1 MSIFTIKTG
10 KPVKKIISDTPSQAK
25 PVRKTISKP
34 VARPT
39 KTTPRPVTRST
50 RPSPRPVQRSASR
63 STYRPAYRPT
73 QQRPSRPV
81 SNQVKASNDSLKLF
95 QAKAREII
103 LEARDQALQIKDEA
117 SKQAREQKIEV
128 QKQTQ
133 DLREQQSKIESSKQE
148 LESHKENLQLDQKEL
163 DQDKKKIETDTQKL
177 VTKLEKSSS
186 MTASEA
192 KKELLEQIKKTS
204 QAEMSKQ
211 IREAEEKAKVESEDK
226 AKETLVEAMRAGAT
240 DYVAE
245 YTVSTVPIPN
255 EETKSRIIGKE
266 GRNIRAFEK
275 ASGVDVI
282 MDETPGEVKLSS
294 FNSIR
299 REVARL
305 ALNELVKDGRIQP
318 SRIEEYLEKAKQR
331 VEQITFQE
339 GKNLCQAVGVYSL
352 PKEIISIL
360 GRFKFRTS
368 YGQNMVAHSLEVVNI
383 GTKLA
388 QEIGADVEIVK
399 MGCLLHD
406 IGKVLEGEGSHV
418 QLGVKLLKKYDLPQV
433 VIDAVAQHHEDEDFS
448 SRESVLVYIA
458 DAISGSRSGARRENT
473 EEYIERISEIEKIA
487 SKHPGVR
494 EAYAIQAGREV
505 RVIVDPEKVSDD
517 EMTIIATGIRD
528 DIQKDLTYPGTIKV
542 NVIRETRTSETAN

>member
-1 MSIFTIKTG
+1 MPIFTIKTG
-10 KPVKKIISDTPSQAK
+10 RPVKKITSDTPSQSKSVKKTTSKPASRPVKSTRPTSK
-25 PVRKTISKP
+25 PVRS
-34 VARPT
+34 T
-39 KTTPRPVTRST
+39 KSGHRQTHRST
-50 RPSPRPVQRSASR
+50 PQRTSSSSSQAK
-63 STYRPAYRPT
+63 P
-73 QQRPSRPV
+73 
-81 SNQVKASNDSLKLF
+81 SNDSLKLF

-117 SKQAREQKIEV
+117 GKQAREQKLEI
-128 QKQTQ
+128 QKQAQ
-133 DLREQQSKIESSKQE
+133 ELKEQQKKIELSAQK
-148 LESHKENLQLDQKEL
+148 LESQKENFQLDQKEL
-163 DQDKKKIETDTQKL
+163 DQEKKKLEADAQKL
-177 VTKLEKSSS
+177 IAKLEKASS

-192 KKELLEQIKKTS
+192 KKELLEQIEKTS
-204 QAEMSKQ
+204 LADMAKQ
-211 IREAEEKAKVESEDK
+211 IREAEERAKVESEDK
-226 AKETLVEAMRAGAT
+226 AQEILIEAMRAGAT

-245 YTVSTVPIPN
+245 YTVSTVAIPN

-305 ALNELVKDGRIQP
+305 ALTQLVKDGRIQP

-339 GKNLCQAVGVYSL
+339 GKKLCQSVGVYNL
-352 PKEIISIL
+352 PKDLISVL

-368 YGQNMVAHSLEVVNI
+368 YGQNMVSHSLEVVKI

-388 QEIGADVEIVK
+388 QEVGANVEIVK
-399 MGCLLHD
+399 MSCLLHD

-418 QLGVKLLKKYDLPQV
+418 QLGVKLLKKYDLPQI

-473 EEYIERISEIEKIA
+473 EEYIERISEIEKVA
-487 SKHPGVR
+487 SKHPGVK

-505 RVIVDPEKVSDD
+505 RVIVDPEKITDD
-517 EMTIIATGIRD
+517 QMTVLATGIRD
-528 DIQKDLTYPGTIKV
+528 DIQKDLTYPGTIKI
-542 NVIRETRTSETAN
+542 NVIRETRVSETAN

>member
-10 KPVKKIISDTPSQAK
+10 KPVKKIISTTPSAPKKIQKRPVSKAK
-25 PVRKTISKP
+25 PVSKP
-34 VARPT
+34 
-39 KTTPRPVTRST
+39 
-50 RPSPRPVQRSASR
+50 ASR
-63 STYRPAYRPT
+63 TV
-73 QQRPSRPV
+73 SRPV
-81 SNQVKASNDSLKLF
+81 SRPTRPVRPTQSRPTPRHPRYSRPTPPVRSKSSQDSLRIF

-103 LEARDQALQIKDEA
+103 LEARDQALHIKDEA
-117 SKQAREQKIEV
+117 NKQFREQKIEA
-128 QKQTQ
+128 QN
-133 DLREQQSKIESSKQE
+133 QSQE
-148 LESHKENLQLDQKEL
+148 LKQRQTKLERIQEKLESEKENLQLDQKEL
-163 DQDKKKIETDTQKL
+163 GQEKKKAETETQKL
-177 VTKLEKSSS
+177 VTKLEKASS

-204 QAEMSKQ
+204 RADMAKQ
-211 IREAEEKAKVESEDK
+211 IREAEEKSKVEAEEK
-226 AKETLVEAMRAGAT
+226 AQEILVEAMRAGAT

-245 YTVSTVPIPN
+245 YTVSTVAIPN

-305 ALNELVKDGRIQP
+305 ALNQLVKDGRIQP
-318 SRIEEYLEKAKQR
+318 SRIEEYLEKARER
-331 VEQITFQE
+331 VGQITFQE
-339 GKNLCQAVGVYSL
+339 GKKLCQAVGVFNL
-352 PKEIISIL
+352 PRDLISIL

-368 YGQNMVAHSLEVVNI
+368 YGQNMVAHSLEVTKI
-383 GTKLA
+383 GAKLA
-388 QEIGADVEIVK
+388 QEVGANVEIVK

-433 VIDAVAQHHEDEDFS
+433 VIDTVAQHHEDEDFT

-458 DAISGSRSGARRENT
+458 DAISSSRSGARRENT
-473 EEYIERISEIEKIA
+473 EEYIERIAEIEKVA
-487 SKHPGVR
+487 SEQPGVK

-505 RVIVDPEKVSDD
+505 RVIVDPEKITDD
-517 EMTIIATGIRD
+517 QMTVLATDIRD
-528 DIQKDLTYPGTIKV
+528 DIQKNLTYPGTIKI
-542 NVIRETRTSETAN
+542 NVIRETRISETAN

>member
-10 KPVKKIISDTPSQAK
+10 KPVKKIISDS
-25 PVRKTISKP
+25 KTS
-34 VARPT
+34 
-39 KTTPRPVTRST
+39 
-50 RPSPRPVQRSASR
+50 SASKK
-63 STYRPAYRPT
+63 T
-73 QQRPSRPV
+73 QSRPV
-81 SNQVKASNDSLKLF
+81 SKIKPVSRPVSTRSSRPVRPTRPASSTSRPASRSVVRRPQAFAPVRSKSANDSMKIF

-103 LEARDQALQIKDEA
+103 LEARDQALHLKDEA
-117 SKQAREQKIEV
+117 NKQVKIQKLEI
-128 QKQTQ
+128 QKQSQ
-133 DLREQQSKIESSKQE
+133 EVKQKQLKLDQVHQK
-148 LESHKENLQLDQKEL
+148 LESDKKDFQLDQKEL
-163 DQDKKKIETDTQKL
+163 NQDKKKAEAEIKKL
-177 VTKLEKSSS
+177 ITKLEKASS

-204 QAEMSKQ
+204 QADMAKQ
-211 IREAEEKAKVESEDK
+211 IREAEEKAKTEAEDK
-226 AKETLVEAMRAGAT
+226 AQEILVEAMRAGAT

-245 YTVSTVPIPN
+245 YTVSTVAIPN

-305 ALNELVKDGRIQP
+305 ALTQLVKDGRIQP

-331 VEQITFQE
+331 IEQVTFQE
-339 GKNLCQAVGVYSL
+339 GKKLCQSVGVYNL
-352 PKEIISIL
+352 PRDLVSIL

-368 YGQNMVAHSLEVVNI
+368 YGQNMISHTLEVVKI
-383 GTKLA
+383 GAKLA
-388 QEIGADVEIVK
+388 QEVGADVEMVK
-399 MGCLLHD
+399 TGCLLHD

-418 QLGVKLLKKYDLPQV
+418 QLGVKLLKKYDLPQI
-433 VIDAVAQHHEDEDFS
+433 VIDAVAQHHEDEDFT

-473 EEYIERISEIEKIA
+473 EEYVKRIAEIEKVA
-487 SKHPGVR
+487 SKHPGVK

-505 RVIVDPEKVSDD
+505 RVIVDPEKITDD
-517 EMTIIATGIRD
+517 QMTVLAAGIRD
-528 DIQKDLTYPGTIKV
+528 DIQKDLTYPGTIKI
-542 NVIRETRTSETAN
+542 NVIREIRVSETAN